1 MGIRSIRRRASS
13 GEVLVGTWLVL
24 GSSLTAEIA
33 GNSGFDWVVL
43 DMEHGMGGSDSLL
56 SQLQALAA
64 TPASPIVRVAS
75 NDPVLI
81 KRALDL
87 GPAGIMAPMVSSAE
101 DAERVV
107 RAMRY
112 PPQGIRGVTPFTRPA
127 DFGREFPEYF
137 ARANDDLI
145 CLVQIETEEAV
156 ENAEEIAAV
165 DGVDVLFIGPLDLTV
180 GLGIMKQFDHP
191 KYRAAVEKI
200 VSACRKAG
208 KVPGIIL
215 LDVEVPEETVADGF
229 TFIGRASDGSV
240 LAAALSELV
249 EPFGKFKPESQ
260 RPME

>member
-1 MGIRSIRRRASS
+1 MGIQSIRRRARD
-13 GEVLVGTWLVL
+13 GEILVGTWLVL

-43 DMEHGMGGSDSLL
+43 DMEHGMGANDSLL
-56 SQLQALAA
+56 FQLQALSG
-64 TPASPIVRVAS
+64 TPASPIVRVAQ

-87 GPAGIMAPMVSSAE
+87 GPAGIMAPMVSTAE
-101 DAERVV
+101 DAQRVV

-112 PPQGIRGVTPFTRPA
+112 PPQGIRGVTPYTRPA
-127 DFGREFPEYF
+127 DFGRQFKEYF
-137 ARANDDLI
+137 ASANDELI

-156 ENAEEIAAV
+156 NNADEIAAV

-180 GLGIMKQFDHP
+180 GLGIMKEFGHP

-229 TFIGRASDGSV
+229 TFIGRASDGSI

-249 EPFGKFKPESQ
+249 EPFAKFKKPSKT
-260 RPME
+260 

>member
-1 MGIRSIRRRASS
+1 VGIRSIRRRAID
-13 GEVLVGTWLVL
+13 GEILVGTWLVL

-56 SQLQALAA
+56 LQLQALSG
-64 TPASPIVRVAS
+64 TPASPIVRVAQ

-87 GPAGIMAPMVSSAE
+87 GPAGIMAPMISNAE
-101 DAERVV
+101 DAQRVV
-107 RAMRY
+107 QAMRY
-112 PPQGIRGVTPFTRPA
+112 PPAGIRGVTPFTRPA
-127 DFGREFPEYF
+127 DFGREFKAYF
-137 ARANDDLI
+137 ATANDDLI
-145 CLVQIETEEAV
+145 CLVQIETEQAV

-208 KVPGIIL
+208 KAAGIIL
-215 LDVEVPEETVADGF
+215 LDVEAPQETVADGF

-249 EPFGKFKPESQ
+249 EPFGKLKSDSKSS
-260 RPME
+260 

>member
-1 MGIRSIRRRASS
+1 MGINSIRHRALD
-13 GEVLVGTWLVL
+13 GEILVGTWLVL

-43 DMEHGMGGSDSLL
+43 DMEHGMGANDSLL
-56 SQLQALAA
+56 FQLQAISG
-64 TPASPIVRVAS
+64 TPASPIVRVAQ

-87 GPAGIMAPMVSSAE
+87 GPAGIMSPMVNTAE
-101 DAERVV
+101 DAQRFVQ
-107 RAMRY
+107 AMRY

-127 DFGREFPEYF
+127 DFGRDFKDYF
-137 ARANDDLI
+137 ATANDELLT
-145 CLVQIETEEAV
+145 LVQIETEQAV
-156 ENAEEIAAV
+156 ENADEIAAV

-200 VSACRKAG
+200 ISACRKAG

-215 LDVEVPEETVADGF
+215 LDIEVPEKTVADGF

-249 EPFGKFKPESQ
+249 EPLKKFRK
-260 RPME
+260 

>member
-1 MGIRSIRRRASS
+1 MGIRSIRRRALD
-13 GEVLVGTWLVL
+13 GEILVGTWLVL

-43 DMEHGMGGSDSLL
+43 DMEHGMGANDSLL
-56 SQLQALAA
+56 YQLQALSG
-64 TPASPIVRVAS
+64 TSASPIVRVAQ

-87 GPAGIMAPMVSSAE
+87 GPAGIMAPMVNNAE

-112 PPQGIRGVTPFTRPA
+112 PPQGIRGVTPYTRPA
-127 DFGREFPEYF
+127 DFGREFPKYF
-137 ARANDDLI
+137 AAANDDLI
-145 CLVQIETEEAV
+145 CLVQIETQEGV
-156 ENAEEIAAV
+156 ENADQIAAV

-191 KYRAAVEKI
+191 TYRAAVEKI

-208 KVPGIIL
+208 KVSGIIL
-215 LDVEVPEETVADGF
+215 LDVEVPEDTVADGF
-229 TFIGRASDGSV
+229 TFIGRASDGSI

-249 EPFGKFKPESQ
+249 EPFGKFKTGS
-260 RPME
+260 

>member
-1 MGIRSIRRRASS
+1 MAINSVRRRVID
-13 GEVLVGTWLVL
+13 GEILVGTWLVL

-33 GNSGFDWVVL
+33 GNSGFDWVLL
-43 DMEHGMGGSDSLL
+43 DMEHGMGANDSLL
-56 SQLQALAA
+56 FQLQALSG
-64 TPASPIVRVAS
+64 TPASPIVRVAQ

-87 GPAGIMAPMVSSAE
+87 GPAGIMAPMVNTAE

-112 PPQGIRGVTPFTRPA
+112 PPAGIRGVTPYTRPA
-127 DFGREFPEYF
+127 DFGRDFPGYF
-137 ARANDDLI
+137 ASANDELL
-145 CLVQIETEEAV
+145 CLVQIETEQAV
-156 ENAEEIAAV
+156 KNAEAIAAV

-208 KVPGIIL
+208 KVAGIIL

-249 EPFGKFKPESQ
+249 KPFEKLRVATGG
-260 RPME
+260 

>member
-1 MGIRSIRRRASS
+1 MGIRSIRRRALD
-13 GEVLVGTWLVL
+13 GEILVGTWLVL

-56 SQLQALAA
+56 SQLQAVAA
-64 TPASPIVRVAS
+64 TPAAPIVRVAF

-87 GPAGIMAPMVSSAE
+87 GPAGIMAPMVSTAE

-112 PPQGIRGVTPFTRPA
+112 PPQGIRGVTPYTRPA
-127 DFGREFPEYF
+127 DFGREFREYF
-137 ARANDDLI
+137 ATANDELI
-145 CLVQIETEEAV
+145 CLVQIETEKAV
-156 ENAEEIAAV
+156 ENADEIAAV

-215 LDVEVPEETVADGF
+215 LDVEVPEDTVADGF

-240 LAAALSELV
+240 LAAALSGLV
-249 EPFGKFKPESQ
+249 EPFRKFKTESQ
-260 RPME
+260 RPSE

>member
-1 MGIRSIRRRASS
+1 MGINSIRGRAKD
-13 GEVLVGTWLVL
+13 GEILAGTWLVL
-24 GSSLTAEIA
+24 GSALTAEIA

-43 DMEHGMGGSDSLL
+43 DMEHGMGGNDSLL
-56 SQLQALAA
+56 MQLQALSG
-64 TPASPIVRVAS
+64 TPASPIVRVAK

-87 GPAGIMAPMVSSAE
+87 GPAGIMAPMIGTAE
-101 DAERVV
+101 DARQVV

-112 PPQGIRGVTPFTRPA
+112 PPEGIRGVTPFTRPA
-127 DFGREFPEYF
+127 DFGRGFPEYF
-137 ARANDDLI
+137 ASANNDLI

-156 ENAEEIAAV
+156 NNADEIAAV

-180 GLGIMKQFDHP
+180 GLGIMKQFDNP

-215 LDVEVPEETVADGF
+215 LDVESPEDTVADGF
-229 TFIGRASDGSV
+229 TFIGRASDGSI
-240 LAAALSELV
+240 LAAALSQQS
-249 EPFGKFKPESQ
+249 EPLRKLKNKS
-260 RPME
+260 

>member
-1 MGIRSIRRRASS
+1 MGINSIRSRANS
-13 GEVLVGTWLVL
+13 GEIVVGTWLVL

-43 DMEHGMGGSDSLL
+43 DMEHGMGGSDGLL
-56 SQLQALAA
+56 AQLQAISG

-87 GPAGIMAPMVSSAE
+87 GPAGIMAPMINSAA

-127 DFGREFPEYF
+127 DFGRDFPDYF
-137 ARANDDLI
+137 ATANDDLI
-145 CLVQIETEEAV
+145 CLVQIETEQAV

-191 KYRAAVEKI
+191 KYRAAVERI
-200 VSACRKAG
+200 VAACRKAG
-208 KVPGIIL
+208 KMAGIVL

-229 TFIGRASDGSV
+229 TFIARASDGSV
-240 LAAALSELV
+240 LAAALSKLV
-249 EPFGKFKPESQ
+249 EPFEKLKQ
-260 RPME
+260 